1 MKNMTNLNKFLYLTL
16 KMGNLPDKNDLY
28 SFQDTCALFKILGNW
43 FEKIHKICWFI
54 PRKCNLASAL
64 SSCIGKEMSKVILS
78 LPPNNE
84 VVQVF
89 ESRLTG

>member
-1 MKNMTNLNKFLYLTL
+1 MKNMTNLNKFLHLTL
-16 KMGNLPDKNDLY
+16 KMGNLSDKNDLY
-28 SFQDTCALFKILGNW
+28 SFQDTCLLFKILENW
-43 FEKIHKICWFI
+43 SETIHKICWFI
-54 PRKCNLASAL
+54 PRKCNSASAL
-64 SSCIGKEMSKVILS
+64 SGCIEKEMSKVILS